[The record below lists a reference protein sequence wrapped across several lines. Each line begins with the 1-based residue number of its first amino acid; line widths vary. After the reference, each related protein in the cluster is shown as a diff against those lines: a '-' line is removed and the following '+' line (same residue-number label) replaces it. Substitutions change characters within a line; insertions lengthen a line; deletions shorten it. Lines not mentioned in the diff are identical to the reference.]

1 MATASLAGVGGT
13 AKGVRIPLISE
24 QITIGRQQDNEFCLH
39 DASVSRC
46 HCRVVRRGEAYYISD
61 LDSNNG
67 TLVNGKL
74 VTREHRLSH
83 GDTIEVGESLIR
95 FLERDDDLQ
104 LLDAPLP
111 DHQWNAASTII
122 LDRGEAKRIAS
133 TGLIETPSLDSHLAS
148 NLQALLAIGRLITSA
163 DCVETLQAR
172 LLEIVGQCIPAEAGA
187 IVLVGYADAQP
198 WTTFA
203 WERDRRGGDEPRM
216 SRSIVTHVIDQQ
228 SAVLLCGSSVAQA
241 GASASVVSR
250 RVASALCVCLSV
262 RDKVHGAIYL
272 ESTNPLEPFDES
284 HLKLLTAISGYAALA
299 FDHAHRV
306 ERLRV
311 ENERLRSEVHL
322 RHTMIG
328 DSPRMKEVYER
339 LRKIAGSDATVLV
352 TGESGTGKE
361 LAARALHIN
370 SARSNGP
377 FEAINCALLRNEL
390 LESEL
395 FGHEKGSFTGAT
407 SQKRGKIE
415 LAEGGTLFL
424 DEVGELGAGPQA
436 MLLRVLQE
444 KEFTRLGGTRTIRS
458 NVRLIAATNRDL
470 EEQVRRKEFR
480 EDLYYR
486 LNVVA
491 MRLPP
496 LRERKQD
503 ITILAEHFLQRSAQ
517 RNKRAV
523 SGFSPAGRAA
533 LLGYN
538 WPGNVRELENVIE
551 HAVVF
556 GSGDEVMPEDLPDV
570 VLSSGKAPPYLAGS
584 YHMAVRQARE
594 QIVLNALKAAGN
606 DFSTAAEAL
615 GIHVSNL
622 HRLVREL
629 NLRERLTG
637 SA

>member
-1 MATASLAGVGGT
+1 M
-13 AKGVRIPLISE
+13 PLISE
-24 QITIGRQQDNEFCLH
+24 QVTIGRQQDNEFCLP
-39 DASVSRC
+39 DAAVSRR
-46 HCRVVRRGEAYYISD
+46 HCRVVRRREAYYISD

-67 TLVNGKL
+67 TLVNGNL
-74 VTREHRLSH
+74 LTTEHRLNH

-95 FLERDDDLQ
+95 FYERDDELES
-104 LLDAPLP
+104 LDVPLA
-111 DHQWNAASTII
+111 DDRWNAASTIF

-133 TGLIETPSLDSHLAS
+133 TGLIETPSLDSRQAS

-163 DCVETLQAR
+163 DSVETLQAK
-172 LLEIVGQCIPAEAGA
+172 LLATIGECIPAEAGA
-187 IVLVGYADAQP
+187 IVLVGYANAEP

-203 WERDRRGGDEPRM
+203 WARDRPAGGEPRM
-216 SRSIVTHVIDQQ
+216 SRSIVARVIEQQ
-228 SAVLLCGSSVAQA
+228 SAVLVSASSLSHAE
-241 GASASVVSR
+241 ASPSVVSR
-250 RVASALCVCLSV
+250 RVASAICVSMSV

-272 ESTNPLEPFDES
+272 ESANPRQPFDES

-299 FDHAHRV
+299 FDHASRV
-306 ERLRV
+306 ERLRA

-339 LRKIAGSDATVLV
+339 LRKIAGSDATVLI

-370 SARSNGP
+370 SSRSNGH

-407 SQKRGKIE
+407 NQKRGKIE

-424 DEVGELGAGPQA
+424 DEVGELGPGPQA
-436 MLLRVLQE
+436 MLLRVVQE
-444 KEFTRLGGTRTIRS
+444 KEFSRLGGTRTIRA

-470 EEQVRRKEFR
+470 EEQVRRKDFR

-486 LNVVA
+486 LNVVS

-496 LRERKQD
+496 LRERKED
-503 ITILAEHFLQRSAQ
+503 IPVLAGHFLQRSAQ

-523 SGFSPAGRAA
+523 SGLSPAARAA
-533 LLGYN
+533 LLAYG

-556 GSGDEVMPEDLPDV
+556 GSGDEILPEDLPDV
-570 VLSSGKAPPYLAGS
+570 VLSSAKAPSYEAGS
-584 YHMAVRQARE
+584 YHAAVRQARE
-594 QIVLNALKAAGN
+594 QIVLNALKTAGN
-606 DFSTAAEAL
+606 DFPKAAEAL

-637 SA
+637 STASG